1 MSNKLGYLR
10 LFLLFFWSWFIYAMI
25 SSQIIPYMTH
35 LGMSEGT
42 RSWVF
47 TTSALIG
54 IISQFIFGYLSD
66 KNQRIKIYFQLT
78 VVLMIIS
85 SALGFASIQT
95 PLTFYFL
102 MIAIFLALFRL
113 SSNLVETWSIQIND
127 ELLRNFGLIRIFGSI
142 GWAVG
147 SLAVANIIETQG
159 YQALP
164 KVIVLV
170 GIIIGILT
178 INISDSQ
185 KVANASTLKISHI
198 RLLFSNVQFTLS
210 IIIFFI
216 LFLVF
221 NMETITVIDKML
233 ELNSTN
239 HQIGLLW
246 SFQAIVEIPLMV
258 FGFKF
263 IQRYSA
269 KKILMIAAIAYGIRY
284 MLYGLA
290 LSGNQIILISGL
302 QFISYPFLLL
312 TQKIIVNLTTP
323 LHLRA
328 SGHMV
333 MTGITSNIPIVVV
346 PLISTFLHQY
356 MSYSIILFIA
366 GVLCIIAA
374 MMSLSLNIDSNA
386 N

>member
-10 LFLLFFWSWFIYAMI
+10 LFLLFFWSWFVYSMI

-47 TTSALIG
+47 TSSALIG
-54 IISQFIFGYLSD
+54 IVSQFLFGYLSD
-66 KNQRIKIYFQLT
+66 KNQRIKIYFQIAI
-78 VVLMIIS
+78 VIMILA
-85 SALGFASIQT
+85 SALGFAGTQT
-95 PLTFYFL
+95 SLTLYFF
-102 MIAIFLALFRL
+102 MIALFLALFRL

-127 ELLRNFGLIRIFGSI
+127 EFLRNFGLIRIFGSI

-147 SLAVANIIETQG
+147 SMAVAQIIEKQG
-159 YQALP
+159 YPALP
-164 KVIVLV
+164 KVILLV
-170 GIIIGILT
+170 GLIIGILT

-185 KVANASTLKISHI
+185 KVANPTTLKFSDV

-246 SFQAIVEIPLMV
+246 GFQAIVEIPLMV

-263 IQRYSA
+263 IERFSA
-269 KKILMIAAIAYGIRY
+269 KKILIVAAIAYGLRY
-284 MLYGLA
+284 MLYGVA

-346 PLISTFLHQY
+346 PLMSAFLHQF
-356 MSYSIILFIA
+356 MSYSNILFLA
-366 GVLCIIAA
+366 GVLCLVASI
-374 MMSLSLNIDSNA
+374 MTFSLNMDSNT